1 MKDTLEEL
9 RHRLQQSV
17 ERNPGEAVLLS
28 GGLDT
33 SILALLSSTRIGL
46 NMRLNGYGEDLKYAR
61 MLAAKLGL
69 RLYTERI
76 SVEEAI
82 ETIPDVIGIMESF
95 DPALP
100 NDLAIYL
107 GLRSA
112 REKGIRSVITG
123 DGADE
128 LFAGYSY
135 MFDLDLKEYLPRL
148 SEKMRFSSN
157 RLGDHMGIE
166 IKQPFLDKDL
176 VDFALSIN
184 PELKVRKHNGQRVG
198 KWILREAFSSRL
210 PGEIA
215 WQTKRPIEMGS
226 GFSKLHDIIGD
237 MIPDSEI
244 AEARKN
250 LPVDFL
256 SKDHLFYY
264 KTYRHEVGEI
274 PLPRTGEAACPG
286 CGTGIAPN
294 GNHCRVCGW
303 SRRIQTWKQRAA

>member
-1 MKDTLEEL
+1 MKDTLKEL

-17 ERNPGEAVLLS
+17 ERNPGEAILFS

-33 SILALLSSTRIGL
+33 SILALLSPTPIGL
-46 NMRLNGYGEDLKYAR
+46 NMRLNGYGEDLKYAQ

-82 ETIPDVIGIMESF
+82 ESIPDVIGIMESF

-112 REKGIRSVITG
+112 RENGFRSVITG

-135 MFDLDLKEYLPRL
+135 MFDLNLKEYLPRL

-157 RLGDHMGIE
+157 RLGKYMGIE
-166 IKQPFLDKDL
+166 IKQPFVDKDFIE
-176 VDFALSIN
+176 FALSIR
-184 PELKVRKHNGQRVG
+184 PELKVRKHKGKITG
-198 KWILREAFSSRL
+198 KWVLREAFSTLL
-210 PGEIA
+210 PSEIA

-226 GFSKLHDIIGD
+226 GFSRLHDIIGA
-237 MIPDSEI
+237 MIPDSEM
-244 AEARKN
+244 AEAKQN
-250 LPVDFL
+250 IPVKFL

-264 KTYRHEVGEI
+264 KTYRRKVGEI
-274 PLPRTGEAACPG
+274 PPPRTGEAACPG

-303 SRRIQTWKQRAA
+303 SRRL